1 MRSAEKSDNFTRG
14 WWRLLWER
22 IATGGITAV
31 SAFVGLLTVGI
42 VVALAVRSAP
52 LVRQQGLG
60 ALLTGSVWKPND
72 KLFGFWPYIV
82 GTVWVTVLAMA
93 IATPVCLL
101 AAIYLAEYA
110 RPRTRAVIRPLVDVL
125 AGIPSVVYGLFGILL
140 VVPFISDYLAPFAQ
154 KHWPSLTWLSPG
166 DAMTGYCILAGGIV
180 LAVMV
185 APVIIAVAEE
195 VMRTISVGV
204 REASLSL
211 GATRWE
217 TVKHVTLRLALPGLV
232 ASVVLGFA
240 RAFGETMAVLMV
252 VGNVHAPLPHS
263 LFDPA
268 YPLPA
273 LIANNYGEMM
283 SVPLYDSALLLAALI
298 LLVVVLGFNLAAEG
312 VLIWAR
318 KRAE

>member
-1 MRSAEKSDNFTRG
+1 MSITEKPDKSVRG
-14 WWRLLWER
+14 WWRMCWER

-31 SAFVGLLTVGI
+31 SALVGLITVGI
-42 VVALAVRSAP
+42 IIALAVRSGP
-52 LVRQQGLG
+52 IVREHGLG
-60 ALLTGSVWKPND
+60 ALLWGRVWKPDD

-82 GTVWVTVLAMA
+82 GTVWVTALAM
-93 IATPVCLL
+93 ILATPVCLL
-101 AAIYLAEYA
+101 SAIYLAEYA
-110 RPRTRAVIRPLVDVL
+110 RPRMRGAIRPLVDVL

-140 VVPFISDYLAPFAQ
+140 VVPLLSDYVGPFAQ
-154 KHWPSLTWLSPG
+154 AHWPSLGWLSPG
-166 DAMTGYCILAGGIV
+166 DNKTGYCILAGGIV
-180 LAVMV
+180 LALMV

-204 REASLSL
+204 REASLAL

-252 VGNVHAPLPHS
+252 VGNVAQSPHS
-263 LFDPA
+263 LFDAA

-273 LIANNYGEMM
+273 LIANKYGETM
-283 SVPLYDSALLLAALI
+283 SIPMYDSALLLAALI

-318 KRAE
+318 KLAA